1 MTPRTIT
8 LLCLPV
14 ALIGAGAAVHATL
27 RVGALDREFEEL
39 AATAK
44 AEGDSFLAT
53 LKGEHAERQ
62 RIAFARR
69 REVALSLAAA
79 RRDRLL
85 GVLGVAAAGL
95 LAGALFVM
103 GRIAAEI
110 EEDRRHL
117 HAQTGVRGPDRSA

>member
-1 MTPRTIT
+1 MSPRTIT

-14 ALIGAGAAVHATL
+14 ALLGAGTTVHATV
-27 RVGALDREFEEL
+27 RVRSLEGELQAL

-44 AEGDSFLAT
+44 TEGDSFLAT
-53 LKGEHAERQ
+53 LQGEHAERQ
-62 RIAFARR
+62 RVAFVRR
-69 REVALSLAAA
+69 REVALALAAA

-85 GVLGVAAAGL
+85 GVLGVAGAGL

-103 GRIAAEI
+103 SRIAAEI

-117 HAQTGVRGPDRSA
+117 HAQAPLRGPERS